1 MAQRKRKKH
10 RMAGNEKRM
19 NPADSA
25 GTDGAIEG
33 ESPAENS
40 TNTASHATR
49 AAKKAKQKQIAATK
63 QAETAL
69 VLATPT
75 TVLPAARVTRLS
87 SQLAACSQAPLPPDT
102 TSEALLTPDELA
114 RSDELCELQ
123 RQEGSC
129 WSQVTVPC
137 FFICSFTV

>member
-1 MAQRKRKKH
+1 MAQRKRKKQ
-10 RMAGNEKRM
+10 RIAGNEKRM
-19 NPADSA
+19 NPADSV

-49 AAKKAKQKQIAATK
+49 TAKKAKQKQIAATK

-75 TVLPAARVTRLS
+75 TVLPAARRTRAS
-87 SQLAACSQAPLPPDT
+87 TELAACSQAPLPPDT
-102 TSEALLTPDELA
+102 TSQELLTQDELA
-114 RSDELCELQ
+114 ISDEPCELQ
-123 RQEGSC
+123 
-129 WSQVTVPC
+129 
-137 FFICSFTV
+137 

>member
-1 MAQRKRKKH
+1 
-10 RMAGNEKRM
+10 MAGNEKRM

-33 ESPAENS
+33 QSPAENY

-49 AAKKAKQKQIAATK
+49 VAKKDKQKQIAATK

-75 TVLPAARVTRLS
+75 TVLPASRRTH
-87 SQLAACSQAPLPPDT
+87 SQAPLPPDT
-102 TSEALLTPDELA
+102 TSQALLTQDELA
-114 RSDELCELQ
+114 ISDEPCELQ
-123 RQEGSC
+123 QQEGSC
-129 WSQVTVPC
+129 
-137 FFICSFTV
+137 

>member
-1 MAQRKRKKH
+1 M
-10 RMAGNEKRM
+10 MAGNEKRM

-40 TNTASHATR
+40 ANMASHA
-49 AAKKAKQKQIAATK
+49 IAATK

-75 TVLPAARVTRLS
+75 TVLPAARLTRAS
-87 SQLAACSQAPLPPDT
+87 TELAARSQAPLPPNT
-102 TSEALLTPDELA
+102 TSQALLTQDKLA
-114 RSDELCELQ
+114 ISD
-123 RQEGSC
+123 RKS
-129 WSQVTVPC
+129 VV
-137 FFICSFTV
+137 